1 VRAEVAQE
9 ATEEAEER
17 ECRKG
22 GKRTSRH
29 TLSRQK
35 ASAAMMSESND
46 DDDDDGRRPRF
57 HGLVTRSRAGHLQR
71 RPRALAK
78 KENLL

>member
-1 VRAEVAQE
+1 MRAEVAQE

-35 ASAAMMSESND
+35 ASAAMMSESID
-46 DDDDDGRRPRF
+46 VEMMEDG
-57 HGLVTRSRAGHLQR
+57 RSRAL
-71 RPRALAK
+71 K
-78 KENLL
+78 KERKKA